1 MGLESFLKN
10 GLNYKLRDDLQNSH
24 IESVWLEI
32 FVFKTKSILFGCYY
46 RPPESSKYFSDDLDQ
61 LITEQLETVNCLN
74 KGVIIMGDFDINYL
88 SNAANINV
96 KKAFNN
102 LGLTQIIKTAT
113 RITEDSST
121 SIDLSLQTKRLMLRM
136 RHLSLCP
143 SVIMIWLVVWRK
155 STPAN
160 TIQEQSNV
168 LTANNHN
175 DLCNDTKNINWK
187 PIEEASEV
195 NKAFRYFNTKVS
207 KIFDRH
213 EPTIQKNVKGRP
225 CKWLTK

>member
-24 IESVWLEI
+24 IESVWLEL

-74 KGVIIMGDFDINYL
+74 KGVIIMGDFNINYL

-102 LGLTQIIKTAT
+102 LGLIQIIKTAT
-113 RITEDSST
+113 RITGFIYLNRPEFTNKVANVTNASSFPLSFSDHDMIGCVKKINT
-121 SIDLSLQTKRLMLRM
+121 SKYDPRTIKRFDCK
-136 RHLSLCP
+136 H
-143 SVIMIWLVVWRK
+143 
-155 STPAN
+155 
-160 TIQEQSNV
+160 
-168 LTANNHN
+168 NHN
-175 DLCNDTKNINWK
+175 DLCNDIKNINWK

-195 NKAFRYFNTKVS
+195 NKAFRYFNSKLS

>member
-61 LITEQLETVNCLN
+61 LITEQLETVNFLN

-102 LGLTQIIKTAT
+102 LGLTQISKTAT

-143 SVIMIWLVVWRK
+143 SVIMI
-155 STPAN
+155 
-160 TIQEQSNV
+160 
-168 LTANNHN
+168 
-175 DLCNDTKNINWK
+175 
-187 PIEEASEV
+187 
-195 NKAFRYFNTKVS
+195 
-207 KIFDRH
+207 
-213 EPTIQKNVKGRP
+213 
-225 CKWLTK
+225 

>member
-24 IESVWLEI
+24 IESVWLEL

-102 LGLTQIIKTAT
+102 LGLTQIIRTAT

-143 SVIMIWLVVWRK
+143 SVIMI
-155 STPAN
+155 
-160 TIQEQSNV
+160 
-168 LTANNHN
+168 
-175 DLCNDTKNINWK
+175 
-187 PIEEASEV
+187 
-195 NKAFRYFNTKVS
+195 
-207 KIFDRH
+207 
-213 EPTIQKNVKGRP
+213 
-225 CKWLTK
+225 